1 MINFTSHLVGEG
13 GFSNLDYRSSFIIN
27 FPDEL
32 KSEISK
38 TEKQIKASDL
48 KIESLR
54 EEKLKSENPVLI
66 KDENDILEITLQS
79 NTVDIKLYKEKIIK

>member
-1 MINFTSHLVGEG
+1 MAKNIKN
-13 GFSNLDYRSSFIIN
+13 I
-27 FPDEL
+27 DEL

-54 EEKLKSENPVLI
+54 EEKQKKEYQERNHVMNFYLEKVLK
-66 KDENDILEITLQS
+66 K
-79 NTVDIKLYKEKIIK
+79 